1 MTDST
6 SISFTTSNRGK
17 PLLIYSG
24 YIFRLKK
31 STVKV
36 KYWTCH
42 SDGCVANVHTDKN
55 DRFIKSNGQHHHIPE
70 PEQIE
75 LRNLKRKA
83 KERVKT
89 ETSSISKIY
98 EEELARSNL
107 SSTALTLASTAAAEG
122 KSGLNRVRRKTTPPI
137 PTSAEFD
144 IPEFYSQTLDGTQFS
159 LYKNVQSLGLS
170 TSYLEDEDT
179 RLACRSTMA
188 LALVPL
194 EYVEEAYELLKNDS
208 PKALAEFF
216 TYYEKQWLKPWH
228 NRFNNR
234 VEKHHPNMWHFLE
247 CLKREELLFRQQLG
261 KLNAGIPKKTSSN
274 VCISQKQIDT
284 LTERYEQEQITLID
298 FLYGLST
305 LVAKRSTK
313 SL

>member
-55 DRFIKSNGQHHHIPE
+55 DHFIKSNGQHHHIPE

-75 LRNLKRKA
+75 LRNLKRKV

-107 SSTALTLASTAAAEG
+107 SSTALTLASTAAEG

-144 IPEFYSQTLDGTQFS
+144 IPEFYSQTLDGTQFFPTAIHHGCFFHYCQS
-159 LYKNVQSLGLS
+159 LYKNVKSLGLS

-179 RLACRSTMA
+179 RLACRT
-188 LALVPL
+188 
-194 EYVEEAYELLKNDS
+194 
-208 PKALAEFF
+208 
-216 TYYEKQWLKPWH
+216 WH